1 MRRGFNLN
9 KDLYNM
15 TAIVK
20 DKPEKGFTISK
31 KTLDSDLK
39 AKEVLIKVLTT
50 SYCGTDYHI
59 YKYDSWAEKR
69 LKLPLTVGHELAG
82 EVIKIGSQVNDVHI
96 GDIVSAETHIVCG
109 ECEFC
114 KKGEGHI
121 CENTKIIGVDIDGCF
136 AGYIK
141 IPSANCIINRKDAN
155 INHLSVQE
163 PLGNAVHT
171 MTHFDIKDKDVAVVG
186 TGPIGLMAI
195 DVARAYGAKKIIA
208 VEVNEYRRNLAKKI
222 GADVVIDPIKEDVIK
237 RVKEETNQQGVD
249 VIGEFSGNK
258 SAIQKAFKYLK
269 RGGGLSMLGIP
280 SEKIDIDVAND
291 IVFAGIRIY
300 GVVGRRIYDTWHKV
314 KALIDSGKL
323 HLDMIITHEFSL
335 KEVNK
340 ASEIMGSGNS
350 GKIVL
355 IPEEEDYE

>member
-1 MRRGFNLN
+1 MKQKTLS
-9 KDLYNM
+9 M

-20 DKPEKGFTISK
+20 DKPEKGFTITK
-31 KTLDSDLK
+31 KTIDTDLDPN
-39 AKEVLIKVLTT
+39 EVLIKVLST

-59 YKYDSWAEKR
+59 YKYDAWAENR
-69 LKLPLTVGHELAG
+69 LNLPLTVGHELAG
-82 EVIKIGSQVNDVHI
+82 EVIKVGDHVEDVHI
-96 GDIVSAETHIVCG
+96 GDIVSAETHIICG

-114 KKGEGHI
+114 LKGEGHI
-121 CENTKIIGVDIDGCF
+121 CENTKIIGVDTDGCF

-141 IPSANCIINRKDAN
+141 IPAANCFINSKDVN
-155 INHLSVQE
+155 IKHLSVQE

-171 MTHFDIKDKDVAVVG
+171 MTHFDIKDKEVAVVG
-186 TGPIGLMAI
+186 TGPIGLMGI
-195 DVARAYGAKKIIA
+195 DVAKAYGAKKIIA
-208 VEVNEYRRNLAKKI
+208 IEVNAYRRNLAKEI
-222 GADVVIDPIKEDVIK
+222 GADVVIDPINEDVVK
-237 RVKEETNQQGVD
+237 RVKEETNQKGVD

-258 SAIQKAFKYLK
+258 SAIQSAFKYLK

-280 SEKIDIDVAND
+280 SESIEIDIAND
-291 IVFAGIRIY
+291 VVFAGISVY

-314 KALIDSGKL
+314 KELIDKDLL
-323 HLDMIITHEFSL
+323 HLDMIITHEFPL
-335 KEVNK
+335 KSINK

>member
-1 MRRGFNLN
+1 
-9 KDLYNM
+9 
-15 TAIVK
+15 
-20 DKPEKGFTISK
+20 
-31 KTLDSDLK
+31 
-39 AKEVLIKVLTT
+39 
-50 SYCGTDYHI
+50 
-59 YKYDSWAEKR
+59 
-69 LKLPLTVGHELAG
+69 
-82 EVIKIGSQVNDVHI
+82 
-96 GDIVSAETHIVCG
+96 
-109 ECEFC
+109 
-114 KKGEGHI
+114 
-121 CENTKIIGVDIDGCF
+121 
-136 AGYIK
+136 
-141 IPSANCIINRKDAN
+141 
-155 INHLSVQE
+155 
-163 PLGNAVHT
+163 
-171 MTHFDIKDKDVAVVG
+171 VAVVG